1 MSRSG
6 RCKAFDESADG
17 DIRGEGCVAVLLRR
31 QSLALAR
38 RDHILATIVGSAI
51 NQDGR
56 TPAITA
62 PNGQTQESVMRM
74 ALARVGIDPRE
85 IGYVEAHGTGTP
97 VRDPIEMAALVNVY
111 GKGRPDREPLYVGS
125 AKSNF
130 GHIESGAGL
139 LGVVKAALSLDQ
151 ELIYRSIHF
160 KTLNPNID
168 LGDAP
173 VRVPTAGVRWPRG
186 ERRRLAGINSFGYS
200 GTNAHVILQEAE
212 ADGAGAA
219 QAARPYE
226 LIVLSAKSSAGLQEL
241 ADRWSDF
248 LDEDNPAALADVAFT
263 AATGRTHFRHRLA
276 VVARGKDE
284 ASEKLRLWREGR
296 MPKAFAVG
304 QAATTRK
311 PKIAF
316 VFTGQGAQY
325 AGMGR
330 QLYDSEPVFRAA
342 IDRCGA
348 LMDAELGTPLRDV
361 MFGADAAT
369 LLDNT
374 RCVQP
379 TLFAI
384 EYALADL
391 LRHWGIA
398 PDYLIGHSV
407 GEIVATTLAGALEL
421 EDAVRLVLARGR
433 LMGQLPRGG
442 KMLAID
448 ATAEQAQEWLAGK
461 EAEAS
466 VAAVNGANSVVVSG
480 TAGAVDQVAQRAAAA
495 GRRAKE
501 LDVSHAFHSPLMDPI
516 LGELEQVAAGLNVAA
531 ARLPVVSNVTGDL
544 LGDDITP
551 RYWSSHVRQ
560 PVLFHQGIGRIVAAG
575 CTVLIEVGPHP
586 ALSAMIGA
594 NFDASKVRCV
604 PTLMRDQQDVS
615 HMLQTL
621 ASLYVNGVPVQIDR
635 LFAAASRRRARLP
648 LYPFRRDQH
657 WIRFDHG
664 FMEPSKA
671 AAEPAPKLKAELHP
685 LLGRAVSVGAQRT
698 VFEANVGATQPWV
711 DHRILGSTIFPGTG
725 YLEMVARGFAAAK
738 GHDWQSV
745 VLRDVGFER
754 PLVLAYGKP
763 KKVSLTLEQR
773 SGNGA
778 GDAAFTVAA
787 ASGGAS
793 EIHCRGRIAAAG
805 EMAGKISVENELAR
819 MQSKLEI
826 GPFYG
831 ELRKRSFEYG
841 ASFSTIR
848 ELWLGKSGSG
858 EAIARITASLR
869 QDGTEIHP
877 FTYTTVLD
885 GSLQVFGAALRTL
898 GGTDPTGAFV
908 PRAIAAVTLRN
919 KSFSQLWSHASVRMN
934 GDGRSLVARIRVVTD
949 GGDVLADIDGLEL
962 RQMAKFSL
970 VRDGRESG
978 AGDHVT
984 ESREQL
990 VERLGKLPQEQ
1001 RAGVLAKWLIAEVK
1015 DILGQ
1020 AAEEIDL
1027 DNLDPSTA
1035 FIEIGLDSLLIT
1047 ELQRRIQEKLEFR
1060 FKPMQGLD
1068 YQSAET
1074 LAEYILNE
1082 VLFAEPAAAAKA
1094 AAPPEQ
1100 RAGA

>member
-1 MSRSG
+1 
-6 RCKAFDESADG
+6 
-17 DIRGEGCVAVLLRR
+17 
-31 QSLALAR
+31 
-38 RDHILATIVGSAI
+38 
-51 NQDGR
+51 
-56 TPAITA
+56 
-62 PNGQTQESVMRM
+62 
-74 ALARVGIDPRE
+74 
-85 IGYVEAHGTGTP
+85 
-97 VRDPIEMAALVNVY
+97 
-111 GKGRPDREPLYVGS
+111 
-125 AKSNF
+125 
-130 GHIESGAGL
+130 
-139 LGVVKAALSLDQ
+139 
-151 ELIYRSIHF
+151 
-160 KTLNPNID
+160 
-168 LGDAP
+168 
-173 VRVPTAGVRWPRG
+173 
-186 ERRRLAGINSFGYS
+186 
-200 GTNAHVILQEAE
+200 
-212 ADGAGAA
+212 
-219 QAARPYE
+219 
-226 LIVLSAKSSAGLQEL
+226 
-241 ADRWSDF
+241 
-248 LDEDNPAALADVAFT
+248 
-263 AATGRTHFRHRLA
+263 
-276 VVARGKDE
+276 
-284 ASEKLRLWREGR
+284 
-296 MPKAFAVG
+296 
-304 QAATTRK
+304 
-311 PKIAF
+311 
-316 VFTGQGAQY
+316 
-325 AGMGR
+325 
-330 QLYDSEPVFRAA
+330 
-342 IDRCGA
+342 
-348 LMDAELGTPLRDV
+348 
-361 MFGADAAT
+361 
-369 LLDNT
+369 
-374 RCVQP
+374 
-379 TLFAI
+379 
-384 EYALADL
+384 
-391 LRHWGIA
+391 
-398 PDYLIGHSV
+398 
-407 GEIVATTLAGALEL
+407 
-421 EDAVRLVLARGR
+421 VRLVLARGR

-448 ATAEQAQEWLAGK
+448 ATAEQAQEWLVGK

-480 TAGAVDQVAQRAAAA
+480 AAGAVDQVAQLAAAA

-531 ARLPVVSNVTGDL
+531 AKLPVVSNVTGDL

-560 PVLFHQGIGRIVAAG
+560 PVLFHRGISRIVDAG

-773 SGNGA
+773 SGKGA

-787 ASGGAS
+787 AS

-805 EMAGKISVENELAR
+805 EMTEKISVENELAR

-858 EAIARITASLR
+858 EAIARITASPR
-869 QDGTEIHP
+869 QDGTENHP

-1015 DILGQ
+1015 EILGQ

-1094 AAPPEQ
+1094 AAAPEQ